1 METIALDPTA
11 RKRQVNDMMRDGLRA
26 QNPNEPIPFFC
37 ECDSKDCFEVVWR
50 TGLQYDEARRDASWR
65 ALAEH
70 ARSGMGTRH
79 PTGALV
85 GVCEHT

>member
-11 RKRQVNDMMRDGLRA
+11 QKRRINDMMREGLRA
-26 QNPNEPIPFFC
+26 QDPMEPIPFFC

-50 TGLQYDEARRDASWR
+50 TGPHYDEARRDASWR

-70 ARSGMGTRH
+70 APRGMATRH
-79 PTGALV
+79 PTAALV
-85 GVCEHT
+85 GVYQHT